1 MYIDNILHQG
11 GTQGRQENEM
21 RCYDFLHN
29 LGVEYYRADHDE
41 ADTIAA
47 CQDVE
52 KVLGAKICKNLF
64 LTNRQQTEFYLL
76 LIPGEKPF
84 FTKLL
89 SKQIGT
95 ARLSFASPQHMK
107 ELLDV
112 APGSVSVLGLMNDN
126 GKRVHLLI
134 DSDLLKEEY
143 FGCHPC
149 LNTSTLKFKT
159 EDLIG
164 KILPALSYEP
174 QYVDLPWDRVD
185 E

>member
-1 MYIDNILHQG
+1 MYIDSVLHKG
-11 GTQGRQENEM
+11 GANGREAKEM
-21 RCYDFLHN
+21 RCYEFLDKLN
-29 LGVEYYRADHDE
+29 IQYFRADHE
-41 ADTIAA
+41 KADTITA
-47 CQDVE
+47 CEDVE

-76 LIPGEKPF
+76 LMPGEKPF

-95 ARLSFASPQHMK
+95 ARLSFASPEHMN
-107 ELLDV
+107 ELLDIT
-112 APGSVSVLGLMNDN
+112 PGSVSVLGLMND
-126 GKRVHLLI
+126 KEKKVHLVI
-134 DSDLLKEEY
+134 DRDLLKDEY

-149 LNTSTLKFKT
+149 LNTSTLKIST
-159 EDLIG
+159 ADLIE

-174 QYVDLPWDRVD
+174 QYVELPWERT